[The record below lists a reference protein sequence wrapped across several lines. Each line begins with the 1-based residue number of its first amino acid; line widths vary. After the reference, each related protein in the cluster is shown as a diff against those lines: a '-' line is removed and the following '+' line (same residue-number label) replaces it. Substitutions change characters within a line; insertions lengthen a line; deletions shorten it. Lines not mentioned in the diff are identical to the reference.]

1 MGAEVTTSTFPEP
14 EMPDSE
20 LRDTGGELDSA
31 HDPAASDGP
40 HLAASAERRVSDDL
54 GNLTDK

>member
-1 MGAEVTTSTFPEP
+1 MTSSTFPEP

-20 LRDTGGELDSA
+20 LRDTGGELDAA

-40 HLAASAERRVSDDL
+40 HLTASAERRVSDDL
-54 GNLTDK
+54 GNLTDKD